1 MGITIHLY
9 THGYDSDRSRLRQS
23 GAISILN
30 VRKGVVDT
38 VQMGDANVE
47 SIPIPDIP
55 SLESGRKAQMA
66 KSGAPERAVQN
77 DVFASF

>member
-1 MGITIHLY
+1 MQ
-9 THGYDSDRSRLRQS
+9 QS

-30 VRKGVVDT
+30 VRKGVSDT
-38 VQMGDANVE
+38 VQMGDTNVE
-47 SIPIPDIP
+47 SIPIPHPP

-66 KSGAPERAVQN
+66 QFGAPERAVQN